1 MAKPFTALHDD
12 VIPYLPGAAV
22 PIIDSAIRKA
32 TREFLRRTTVLRQEF
47 TFTTTPGADTYR
59 LTPAFGQV
67 SSVLGVYEA
76 GVDRPLPVATEH
88 ARHAGAVTQTAWQSP
103 TPNVLRILPVPAEP
117 KEFRVEAVITL
128 GFEDTEFPDDIFE
141 NYSEALALGTL
152 SVMYSMPGKPWTSA
166 DAARSAGRG
175 FGNEIRRVRSL
186 LRDGGQ
192 PNASTLTA
200 TFKFG
205 R

>member
-12 VIPYLPGAAV
+12 VLPYLPGAPV
-22 PIIDSAIRKA
+22 PLVDSAIRKA

-47 TFTTTPGADTYR
+47 TFTTTPGIDTYR
-59 LTPAFGQV
+59 LNPASGQV
-67 SSVLGVYEA
+67 SSVLAVYA
-76 GVDRPLPVATEH
+76 DGVDRPLPVATEY
-88 ARHAGAVTQTAWQSP
+88 ARYASTVTQTSWQSP
-103 TPNVLRILPVPAEP
+103 TPNVLRILPVPTE
-117 KEFRVEAVITL
+117 EQTFRVEAVITL
-128 GFEDTEFPDDIFE
+128 GFEDNSFPDEIFE
-141 NYSEALALGTL
+141 NYSDALALGTL
-152 SVMYSMPGKPWTSA
+152 SVMYAMPGKPWTSA
-166 DAARSAGRG
+166 ESAKSSGRG